1 MEMFVWEIGLK
12 RSSKVLI
19 KTFHIFFQTL
29 LKIVNFIY
37 SFTKAKTWQNH
48 SLESV
53 KNFKF
58 TIMIL
63 N

>member
-1 MEMFVWEIGLK
+1 MEKFFWEIGLK

-37 SFTKAKTWQNH
+37 SFSKNLAEPQLRIGQN
-48 SLESV
+48 L
-53 KNFKF
+53 KF
-58 TIMIL
+58 TIMKL